1 MELEAFDADTDR
13 KHSLY
18 ELEHLSFDDLV
29 NRVYALENRPNLPD
43 VVITVR
49 GGVAVVAK
57 CPDEIFV
64 QIIDLD

>member
-1 MELEAFDADTDR
+1 MKLKPFDADTER
-13 KHSLY
+13 KHSIH
-18 ELEHLSFDDLV
+18 ELEQLSLDELV
-29 NRVYALENRPNLPD
+29 NRVYALENKPNLPD

-57 CPDEIFV
+57 CPDKIFV

>member
-1 MELEAFDADTDR
+1 
-13 KHSLY
+13 
-18 ELEHLSFDDLV
+18 
-29 NRVYALENRPNLPD
+29 VYALENRPNLPD

>member
-1 MELEAFDADTDR
+1 MALEPFDPDTDR
-13 KHSLY
+13 KHSIY
-18 ELEHLSFDDLV
+18 ELEQLSFDELV
-29 NRVYALENRPNLPD
+29 NRVYALENKPNLPD

-57 CPDEIFV
+57 CPDEIYV